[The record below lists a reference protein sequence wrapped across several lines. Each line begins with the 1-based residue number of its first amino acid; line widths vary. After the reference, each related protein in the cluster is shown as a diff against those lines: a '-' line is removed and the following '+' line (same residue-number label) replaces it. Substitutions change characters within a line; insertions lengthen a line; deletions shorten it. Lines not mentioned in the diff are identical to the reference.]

1 MKNGIKI
8 YENSDGSFTLEWDK
22 EHPLWSMFNNMTQ
35 EQIQDY
41 VNSSLKE
48 YVDVLTKQEEK

>member
-8 YENSDGSFTLEWDK
+8 YENSDGSFTLEWNK

-35 EQIQDY
+35 EEIQDY
-41 VNSSLKE
+41 VNTSLKE
-48 YVDVLTKQEEK
+48 YIGQLTEPEAT

>member
-41 VNSSLKE
+41 VNSSLRE
-48 YVDVLTKQEEK
+48 YVDVLTEQEEK